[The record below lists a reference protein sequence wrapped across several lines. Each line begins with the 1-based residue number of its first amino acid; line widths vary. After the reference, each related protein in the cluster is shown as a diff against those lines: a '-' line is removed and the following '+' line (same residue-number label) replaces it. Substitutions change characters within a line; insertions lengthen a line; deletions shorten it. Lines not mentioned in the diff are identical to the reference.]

1 MNCVFISGRF
11 VKDPVVKYSQNNMP
25 WVTFSIAVNAGKDK
39 QAYFPTCKA
48 FDKVAVNIEKW
59 GAKGKM
65 VFIQGHIV
73 TGEYIKD
80 GNKVYTT
87 EVIVDRLEFAE
98 KKSDLV
104 PDEVDKEVQQSI
116 PEGFSKLN
124 EEDIPF

>member
-1 MNCVFISGRF
+1 MNSVFISGRF
-11 VKDPVVKYSQNNMP
+11 VKDPVIKYSTQSNMP
-25 WVTFSIAVNAGKDK
+25 WVTFSIAVNSGKDK

-48 FDKVAVNIEKW
+48 FDRVALNIEKW

-104 PDEVDKEVQQSI
+104 PDETDKESQMKI
-116 PEGFSKLN
+116 PEGFSSL

>member
-1 MNCVFISGRF
+1 MNSVFISGRF
-11 VKDPVVKYSQNNMP
+11 VKDPVIKYSTQSNMP
-25 WVTFSIAVNAGKDK
+25 WTTFSIAVNSGKDK

-48 FDKVAVNIEKW
+48 FDRVALNIEKW

-65 VFIQGHIV
+65 VFIQGHIT

-104 PDEVDKEVQQSI
+104 PDETDKESQMKI
-116 PEGFSKLN
+116 PEGFSSL

>member
-1 MNCVFISGRF
+1 MNSVFISGRF
-11 VKDPVVKYSQNNMP
+11 VKDPVIKYSTQSNMP
-25 WVTFSIAVNAGKDK
+25 WTTFSIAVNSGKDK

-48 FDKVAVNIEKW
+48 FDRVALNIEKW
-59 GAKGKM
+59 GTKGKM
-65 VFIQGHIV
+65 VFIQGHIT

-104 PDEVDKEVQQSI
+104 PDETDKESQMKI
-116 PEGFSKLN
+116 PEGFSSL